1 MQGLRANGMKTYLSH
16 TFRSTFSISLPL
28 QNKSYHRL
36 PGMDMC
42 VSTNKG
48 AGCPENSKRNSG
60 GRAQQML
67 YLRKGPE
74 GSSRLSSLGSL
85 PCIVMSLMDFRS
97 LWNNRKVFTLDKQ
110 INKGMNLVYG

>member
-28 QNKSYHRL
+28 QIKSYHRL

-97 LWNNRKVFTLDKQ
+97 LWNNRRVFTLDKQ
-110 INKGMNLVYG
+110 VRV